1 MIVKLRKV
9 SAALFVC
16 ALIVAGLW
24 TVISPKRASA
34 TGAQAQGDVTKEI
47 EQMEAK
53 LAATNRSRDAAAI
66 DQLYWDDYIDI
77 HASGWIYTKK
87 QNREL
92 SDNLAA
98 LFSAANKAIKTNE
111 IGRKVVVFN
120 KDAAEVVWENET
132 YYEVPD
138 PEQVALQAGLL
149 TEDPKALKEAAS
161 KGSTI
166 GPGDG
171 PAPNP
176 YRVRN
181 TRLWVRFDGQW
192 KIASSTSTRVSER
205 VVPGRF

>member
-1 MIVKLRKV
+1 
-9 SAALFVC
+9 
-16 ALIVAGLW
+16 
-24 TVISPKRASA
+24 
-34 TGAQAQGDVTKEI
+34 
-47 EQMEAK
+47 MEAK
-53 LAATNRSRDAAAI
+53 LNTANRAHDAATL

-77 HASGWIYTKK
+77 HASGWLYTKK
-87 QNREL
+87 QNDEL
-92 SDNLAA
+92 SANLAP
-98 LFSAANKAIKTNE
+98 LFSAANKAIKTNQ

-132 YYEVPD
+132 YYEIPD
-138 PEQVALQAGLL
+138 PEQVAIEAGTL
-149 TEDPKALKEAAS
+149 TEDPKALAQAAA
-161 KGSTI
+161 KGSGI